1 MNPTT
6 SPKRTL
12 ALPFLIAIGLALP
25 ARSGGPAL
33 YVSNEVDNTVAVIS
47 PQTNSVVATIV
58 VGRRPRGLAASPD
71 RRTVYVALGQDDALG
86 VIDVATDSVLGQF
99 PIGDGKTKPVRIAF
113 SPDGRLAY
121 LTEGAAASV
130 SVVDV
135 ARQAVIDSIRVGRRP
150 RGIALSADGKRLYT
164 ADGRSNTV
172 SVIDTEVRKVIM
184 AIPVGDRANDLV
196 YLP

>member
-1 MNPTT
+1 MNPTR

-12 ALPFLIAIGLALP
+12 ALPFLIAIVLALP

-86 VIDVATDSVLGQF
+86 VIDVASGKMTRTIPAGRDPELVVL
-99 PIGDGKTKPVRIAF
+99 
-113 SPDGRLAY
+113 SPDGKVAYVSNEEIAHASAIDLATGKI
-121 LTEGAAASV
+121 LFSTPVGGWPSSRRAPPRASA
-130 SVVDV
+130 SWTWH
-135 ARQAVIDSIRVGRRP
+135 GRR
-150 RGIALSADGKRLYT
+150 
-164 ADGRSNTV
+164 
-172 SVIDTEVRKVIM
+172 
-184 AIPVGDRANDLV
+184 
-196 YLP
+196 